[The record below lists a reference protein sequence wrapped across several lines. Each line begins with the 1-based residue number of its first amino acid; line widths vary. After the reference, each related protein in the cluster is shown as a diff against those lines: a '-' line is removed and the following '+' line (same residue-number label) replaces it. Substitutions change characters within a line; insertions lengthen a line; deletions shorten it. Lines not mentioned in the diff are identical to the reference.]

1 MNPQY
6 FLEYTQLLL
15 RRQNR
20 IESLE
25 AADCL
30 DALAQCIRI
39 IGETDP
45 TLGQIMWTAVQLC
58 RGSSSKR
65 IALML
70 EKFARD
76 IRLEARKNNR
86 KSIVGTRR

>member
-6 FLEYTQLLL
+6 FLESTQLLL
-15 RRQNR
+15 QRQNR
-20 IESLE
+20 TESLE

-30 DALAQCIRI
+30 DALAACIRI
-39 IGETDP
+39 IGDTDP

-58 RGSSSKR
+58 RGASSRR

-70 EKFARD
+70 ERFARD
-76 IRLEARKNNR
+76 IRLEARKKNG
-86 KSIVGTRR
+86 KSIVGIRQ

>member
-6 FLEYTQLLL
+6 FLESTQLLL
-15 RRQNR
+15 QRQNR
-20 IESLE
+20 TESLE

-39 IGETDP
+39 IGDTDP

-58 RGSSSKR
+58 RGASSRR
-65 IALML
+65 IAIML
-70 EKFARD
+70 ERFARD
-76 IRLEARKNNR
+76 IRLEARKKNG
-86 KSIVGTRR
+86 KSIVGVRR